1 MNKSIIS
8 IKDSI
13 VKDLRYGTTYREI
26 LRKYPELK
34 STSMIHRIKKIYID
48 QELPHKKKLSE
59 ATKSKIMVTAVQRK
73 ALEKSELI
81 IENHIN
87 ILETFKYSIKNLD
100 EIQQLH
106 KKDTDNIY
114 IMLGEIIKRMDV
126 YFNSDGNNDEEQL
139 KIRNS
144 LLNAANKVA
153 DIHKN
158 SLLRIK
164 AIDSLKGQMDSYL
177 KFKID
182 VAGLEQINTLIKAFI
197 EGTGILP
204 DEQYFKY
211 KKAVIDNCEFA
222 RVFFDK
228 WDEGIYD
235 SAESTKAVVVDRN
248 EEAVSC
254 NSNEQE

>member
-1 MNKSIIS
+1 MNRSIIS
-8 IKDSI
+8 ILDSLLE
-13 VKDLRYGTTYREI
+13 DLRAGTPFRVI
-26 LRKYPELK
+26 IKKYPALK
-34 STSMIHRIKKIYID
+34 STSMIHRIKKKYID
-48 QELPHKKKLSE
+48 NEYPKRKKLSE
-59 ATKSKIMVTAVQRK
+59 ATKSKIMMSAVNRK

-126 YFNSDGNNDEEQL
+126 FFNSIENDDEEQL
-139 KIRNS
+139 KVRSS

-211 KKAVIDNCEFA
+211 KKAVVDNCEFA
-222 RVFFDK
+222 RIFFDK
-228 WDEGIYD
+228 WDAGIYNTE
-235 SAESTKAVVVDRN
+235 ESTEAVVVDRN
-248 EEAVSC
+248 EEAVSSI
-254 NSNEQE
+254 NNKQE